1 MKILIDPGHGGSDPG
16 AVKFI
21 QESKYTL
28 TYALELGRVLSLLG
42 FTINYSRTTDNTVS
56 LAQRGAAAN
65 AWKGDLFISIH
76 FNAGVG
82 GHGIETYALSPGG
95 KAEKLAGAVQSAL
108 IASTNQFDRHC
119 KFANFQVLRDTSMPA
134 ILIEGGFVDSAE
146 DSKLISSEDYKHKY
160 INGVSKALCAFTGTP
175 WKDVY
180 TMTTA
185 TVTTTAQP
193 RTFAPTDGYLW
204 VLIEERFKEKA
215 IVDIGKLGYLAGRL
229 DLAK

>member
-28 TYALELGRVLSLLG
+28 SYAIELGRVLSLLG
-42 FTINYSRTTDNTVS
+42 FAINYSRTTDNTVS
-56 LAQRGAAAN
+56 LAQRGSAAN
-65 AWKGDLFISIH
+65 AWGADYFISIH
-76 FNAGVG
+76 FNAGG
-82 GHGIETYALSPGG
+82 GHGVETFALSPGG

-108 IASTNQFDRHC
+108 IASTNQFDRHV
-119 KFANFQVLRDTSMPA
+119 KFANFQVLRDTAMPA

-146 DSKLISSEDYKHKY
+146 DGAKITSEDYKRKY
-160 INGVSKALCAFTGTP
+160 VNGVSKALCAFTGTP

-185 TVTTTAQP
+185 TATPQP
-193 RTFAPTDGYLW
+193 VKGPIAPNDIYLSVR
-204 VLIEERFKEKA
+204 VLDNLAEKA
-215 IVDIGKLGYLAGRL
+215 IEDIHKLGFACQRLELA
-229 DLAK
+229 